1 MMAGTVLIGLAIAL
15 MRYLKTMRNGFTG
28 DNLLS
33 SKWANMNLEAFVIS
47 QTMGGNQTD
56 ATKATTGGG
65 GSFGGGG
72 SSESF

>member
-1 MMAGTVLIGLAIAL
+1 
-15 MRYLKTMRNGFTG
+15 MRNGFTG
-28 DNLLS
+28 ENLLS

-47 QTMGGNQTD
+47 QTMGGNQTN
-56 ATKATTGGG
+56 ATKIETGGG